1 MKEKNNY
8 SSAIRLKKLRQSLN
22 MTQEQMAEAIGVS
35 DSLYK
40 GNEAG
45 RIPISKKT
53 ARLIEE
59 YFGVNV
65 DYIYHGTFR
74 EAKDVWMEIMECEE
88 KEKLRILLRLI
99 EYFSFQGKLEFTDE
113 IIDSIKEA
121 INLK

>member
-88 KEKLRILLRLI
+88 KKKIENIASAYRIFLI
-99 EYFSFQGKLEFTDE
+99 SGKTGVYG
-113 IIDSIKEA
+113 
-121 INLK
+121 